1 MPLTTE
7 RPTAPSDAPPRVASG
22 AGRRLAVIGAGL
34 VFGAALLVVL
44 FNMNTGEPPPVR
56 PPVEPGEVRDLLDD
70 MTGLPLDDLDVDDEG
85 DIRDQPDISLADG
98 FWIRQYDE
106 DGRLAQMYG
115 AERTDPRPGN
125 IMDMVRPRVVLFMS
139 DGRVVTL
146 RGDAGTVIHSADKR
160 LISGRMTGRVR
171 MRLFEPGEGS
181 GAAVNIDA
189 DHPRVIVDAAE
200 AEFDESRGEIRC
212 ADVVDVQ
219 TDTVEF
225 HGLGLTA
232 LYNEASGL
240 SYLVVE
246 RQTEPMRIASIA
258 FENAR
263 PSPPR
268 DTPALPEAES
278 DEARSADGGNEAASV
293 EAQAAE
299 PEAVP
304 PPASREPTNE
314 PASDPAQEAHTTERG
329 TSGASGASPS
339 SERDAAAAE
348 RGAAPGR
355 TAPARSAGEGR
366 DRSSAPARRIAEG
379 PPAPDWLERR
389 RADAE
394 SRARR
399 RAETGEV
406 APPPSGTID
415 PTQPRFY
422 RAVFHDVVRISR
434 YDDTQTVE
442 ADELRI
448 VFSMENSGLGDALA
462 FGRPSFAPAVGLPFD
477 RLYPALVAMALSAF
491 GQDPSADDLGGSIV
505 VPAGPDDIY
514 LTYQGRLIV
523 TPLAPGEV
531 HLAGADA
538 VHVQLVG
545 APVRIT
551 DVTRDLSATC
561 GQVDYLTSEETLV
574 LAATPAAGLHLAS
587 PDANASGERLEY
599 GVAAGT
605 ANFHGPGT
613 MHLAQRDTEG
623 GEEHRQVS
631 GIDIE
636 WRDGVALAFDERAE
650 GGAAAALR
658 DEERTSDS
666 PSGRLREATF
676 FGDVIVNEDR
686 FNLATR
692 ALRVS
697 FDEPAADGSEN
708 LRDIEADGD
717 VRVRGLDERGGLL
730 VANHLLIQ
738 FEPPPDRP
746 NDRRQ
751 PRMIYATGNARA
763 EDPTQSIEADA
774 IEVRLVEAAPKVDE
788 RGGETP
794 TEPGT
799 MVASDARFDD
809 MEIEHLTAVDNVV
822 VVLPNGTRASGDL
835 LVADARAEQADLTG
849 ESVTIEGSEQ
859 DVQFTAAGT
868 HVHME
873 RVDGES
879 RLSLEGPGATSFPD
893 VKRDSVRVAGAGG
906 GAGSDA
912 VADPAEPEP
921 SGTPPANDTVDI
933 DVEWTQRLVY
943 RARGEDDPGVVD
955 IYGDVKAL
963 SIAPTEDNSI
973 ACQRLTLLFGEEP
986 DPADP
991 SASPR
996 RSLRH
1001 LTARGDAVLESK
1013 VWATADRANEPRWVH
1028 ITGGQV
1034 EYDQRQLEAEVIGP
1048 GTMLIV
1054 DPRPAETGGGD
1065 APASTRS
1072 LTGRGATV
1080 FEWTGG
1086 MTMTELVD
1094 ERYNVVMDREV
1105 GMRHQAIDGSTA
1117 TLACAHL
1124 DVTMTRRAM
1133 EERAGGLDFGG
1144 STDIERFIA
1153 QRGVRLDAAGKQI
1166 DCSIL
1171 TFDQRTQIAE
1181 ILGSESLDASI
1192 LVEGAVAPTRASRF
1206 IWDLRTDRVQVTG
1219 ARGSIPRGR

>member
-1 MPLTTE
+1 
-7 RPTAPSDAPPRVASG
+7 V
-22 AGRRLAVIGAGL
+22 GRRLAVIGAGL
-34 VFGAALLVVL
+34 VLGAALLVVL

-56 PPVEPGEVRDLLDD
+56 PPVEPGEVRDLIDD
-70 MTGLPLDDLDVDDEG
+70 MTGLPLDDLDLDDEG
-85 DIRDQPDISLADG
+85 DLRDQPDISLADG

-232 LYNEASGL
+232 LYDESAGL

-246 RQTEPMRIASIA
+246 RQTEPMRIASSA

-268 DTPALPEAES
+268 ESPAPPEPES
-278 DEARSADGGNEAASV
+278 DGASVADPGSDAGSV

-299 PEAVP
+299 DEADASPDASLESANEPSESPAEQAVP
-304 PPASREPTNE
+304 
-314 PASDPAQEAHTTERG
+314 TERG
-329 TSGASGASPS
+329 AGGAAIASPTS
-339 SERDAAAAE
+339 D
-348 RGAAPGR
+348 RGAAAVESESPPGGI
-355 TAPARSAGEGR
+355 ASSRSTGEGR
-366 DRSSAPARRIAEG
+366 ERASAPARRIVEG

-394 SRARR
+394 ARARR
-399 RAETGEV
+399 RAETGGV
-406 APPPSGTID
+406 APPPGGAMDS
-415 PTQPRFY
+415 TQPRFY

-434 YDDTQTVE
+434 YDETQTVE
-442 ADELRI
+442 ADELRF

-462 FGRPSFAPAVGLPFD
+462 FGRPSLSPPVGLPFD

-491 GQDPSADDLGGSIV
+491 GQDPSADEFGGSIV
-505 VPAGPDDIY
+505 VPPGPDDIY

-545 APVRIT
+545 SPVRIT
-551 DVTRDLSATC
+551 DAPRDLLATC

-574 LAATPAAGLHLAS
+574 LAATPAAGLQLAS

-613 MHLAQRDTEG
+613 MHLAQRDTEE
-623 GEEHRQVS
+623 GEDRRPVS

-650 GGAAAALR
+650 GGAGTVAAPR
-658 DEERTSDS
+658 DGWDASDS

-676 FGDVIVNEDR
+676 HGDVIVNEDR
-686 FNLATR
+686 FNLQTR

-730 VANHLLIQ
+730 LADHLLIQ

-746 NDRRQ
+746 EHRRQ
-751 PRMIYATGNARA
+751 PRMIYATGDARA

-774 IEVRLVEAAPKVDE
+774 IEVRLVEAAPRPDE
-788 RGGETP
+788 GGVET
-794 TEPGT
+794 TAEQGAIA
-799 MVASDARFDD
+799 VSDARFDD
-809 MEIEHLTAVDNVV
+809 MEIEHLTAMDNVI

-849 ESVTIEGSEQ
+849 ERVNIEGSEQ
-859 DVQFTAAGT
+859 DVRFTAGGT

-879 RLSLEGPGATSFPD
+879 RLSLEGPGSTSFPD
-893 VKRDSVRVAGAGG
+893 VKRDSVRVAGASGD
-906 GAGSDA
+906 ARSD
-912 VADPAEPEP
+912 VVTDPAASDP
-921 SGTPPANDTVDI
+921 SGTPPVDNTVDI

-955 IYGDVKAL
+955 IYGDVKAV
-963 SIAPTEDNSI
+963 SVAPAEDNSI
-973 ACQRLTLLFGEEP
+973 ACERLTLLFGEEP

-991 SASPR
+991 GGSPG

-1013 VWATADRANEPRWVH
+1013 VWVTVDRVDEPRWVH

-1054 DPRPAETGGGD
+1054 DPRPAETGGDGQ
-1065 APASTRS
+1065 PASTRS
-1072 LTGRGATV
+1072 LTGRGVTV

-1094 ERYNVVMDREV
+1094 ERYNVVMDRDV
-1105 GMRHQAIDGSTA
+1105 AMRHQAIDGSTA
-1117 TLACAHL
+1117 TLSCAHL

-1133 EERAGGLDFGG
+1133 EEHVGGLDFGG
-1144 STDIERFIA
+1144 STDIERFVA

-1181 ILGSESLDASI
+1181 ILGSDALDASI
-1192 LVEGAVAPTRASRF
+1192 LVEGAVAPTRAGRF